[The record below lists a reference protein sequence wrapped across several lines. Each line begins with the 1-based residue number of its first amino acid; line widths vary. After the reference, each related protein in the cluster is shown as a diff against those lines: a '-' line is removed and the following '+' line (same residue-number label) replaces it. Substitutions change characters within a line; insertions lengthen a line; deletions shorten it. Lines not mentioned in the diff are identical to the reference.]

1 MKIFQ
6 GKFIFIF
13 ITLSILLTFN
23 ACEKTAVQQD
33 PTRPEVSVQHPD
45 WSKNV
50 TMYEVNVRQYTPEG
64 TFEAFAEHL
73 PKIKD
78 MGFGILWFMPIH
90 PIGELNRK
98 GELGSYYAV
107 QDYKAINPS
116 FGTEEEFRALV
127 KEAHDMGMYVIIDW
141 VANHT
146 AWDNVWTKTNPE
158 FYTKDSVGNFKPP
171 VADWSDV
178 IELDFENQELWR
190 EMADAMKFWVE
201 KFDIDGYRCDVA
213 GEVPIDFWN
222 YAREELDKIKPVF
235 MLAEAE
241 QKELH
246 YNAFDA
252 TYAWEAHHIMN
263 KIAANE
269 MTVADWAEYWQKE
282 TIDYPQNA
290 YRLMFTSNHDENSWN
305 GTVFER
311 MGDGA
316 KTFAVMTFTVPGMP
330 LVYSGQE
337 VGMDKRLEFFKKD
350 PIDWKE
356 SEFTEFYD
364 KLIDLKLNNE
374 SLWNGAFGAPLQRVN
389 TNFDDNIYSFI
400 REKDG
405 NKVFVILNLSGEDLS
420 LKYNDKR
427 IVGEYT
433 ELFTGDKANIN
444 SDLTMDIPA
453 WGYKVYQK

>member
-1 MKIFQ
+1 
-6 GKFIFIF
+6 
-13 ITLSILLTFN
+13 
-23 ACEKTAVQQD
+23 
-33 PTRPEVSVQHPD
+33 
-45 WSKNV
+45 
-50 TMYEVNVRQYTPEG
+50 MYEVNVRQFTPEG
-64 TFEAFAEHL
+64 TFEAFSTHL
-73 PKIKD
+73 PRLKE

-107 QDYKAINPS
+107 KDYKGLNPN

-127 KEAHDMGMYVIIDW
+127 REAHDMGMYVIIDW

-146 AWDNVWTKTNPE
+146 AWDNVWTESNPE
-158 FYTKDSVGNFKPP
+158 FYTKDSLGNFKPP

-178 IELDFENQELWR
+178 IELDFENKDLWR
-190 EMADAMKFWVE
+190 EMADAMKYWVE
-201 KFDIDGYRCDVA
+201 EFDIDGYRCDVA

-263 KIAANE
+263 QIAKNE
-269 MTVADWAEYWQKE
+269 MTVSDWDEYWQKE
-282 TIDYPQNA
+282 TTDYPPNA

-316 KTFAVMTFTVPGMP
+316 KTFAVMSFTVPGMP

-337 VGMDKRLEFFKKD
+337 VGMDKRLQFFTKD
-350 PIDWKE
+350 LIDWKE
-356 SEFTEFYD
+356 SEFTDFYE
-364 KLIDLKLNNE
+364 KMIQLKLENE
-374 SLWNGAFGAPLQRVN
+374 AIWNGQFGAPLTRIN
-389 TNFDDNIYSFI
+389 TNFDNKIYSFI
-400 REKDG
+400 REKDD
-405 NKVFVILNLSGEDLS
+405 NKIFVILNLSDEELS
-420 LKYNDKR
+420 LKINDGK
-427 IVGEYT
+427 IAGEYT
-433 ELFTGDKANIN
+433 ELFSGENVNFD
-444 SDLTMDIPA
+444 SELTMELSG
-453 WGYKVYQK
+453 WEYNVYVK